1 MQGPCETEEQQGGLG
16 WQEGRQQEGRQP
28 NRGVQSME
36 GLAGPCKALG
46 AYSEQDGTIVG
57 LWAKN
62 VYDLTRV
69 FQRSLWLLWKTRQ

>member
-1 MQGPCETEEQQGGLG
+1 MFVPRQIRRQVQGLCETEKQQGGLG

-36 GLAGPCKALG
+36 GLTGPCKALG
-46 AYSEQDGTIVG
+46 AYSEQDGAIVG

-62 VYDLTRV
+62 GLLYRV
-69 FQRSLWLLWKTRQ
+69 K